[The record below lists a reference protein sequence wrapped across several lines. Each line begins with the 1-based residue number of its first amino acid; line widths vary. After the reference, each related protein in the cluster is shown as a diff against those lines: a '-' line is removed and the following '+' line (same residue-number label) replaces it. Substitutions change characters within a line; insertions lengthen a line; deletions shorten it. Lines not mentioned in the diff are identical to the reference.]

1 MSHNST
7 QLINSFVRFSEE
19 SIDWCVKQSEQEVV
33 RIYDV
38 LKNLLEDSKRR
49 IHLNHE
55 SEKRYSDLV
64 ELLSNDASGQS
75 LTKTVDL
82 LKNLN
87 REDRELTDPIIEAL
101 QFQDRLKQKLENLV
115 KMLDIWNKFRG
126 DEKSEYLVDSESLI
140 SFGEE
145 LKKCCTT
152 PEERDTLK
160 KYIPG
165 LTYDEEVKGSVM
177 F

>member
-1 MSHNST
+1 MSKHSDH
-7 QLINSFVRFSEE
+7 LIHSFVRFSEQ

-33 RIYDV
+33 RIYEV

-49 IHLNHE
+49 IHLNNE

-64 ELLSNDASGQS
+64 EVLSHDASGQS
-75 LTKTVDL
+75 LNKTVDL

-115 KMLDIWNKFRG
+115 KMLEVWKNFRG
-126 DEKSEYLVDSESLI
+126 DKKSECFETPENLI
-140 SFGEE
+140 EFGEK

-152 PEERDTLK
+152 PEERDTLQ
-160 KYIPG
+160 KYIQG
-165 LTYDEEVKGSVM
+165 LSHEEEVKGSMM